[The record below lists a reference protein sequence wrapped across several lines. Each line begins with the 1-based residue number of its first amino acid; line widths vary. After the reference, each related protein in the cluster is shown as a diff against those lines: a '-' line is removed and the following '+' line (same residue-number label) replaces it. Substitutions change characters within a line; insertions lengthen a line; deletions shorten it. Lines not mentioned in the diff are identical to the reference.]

1 MFSVWNLEKVTRLF
15 VKAVVKV
22 GRSRLDEKAV
32 GQNVLLGRSI
42 VVLMRS
48 SSIKREIVMRR
59 THQLF
64 YGHNNGNESAPS

>member
-48 SSIKREIVMRR
+48 SNKKRDNEMNPS
-59 THQLF
+59 TF
-64 YGHNNGNESAPS
+64 MDTTDNNETAPS